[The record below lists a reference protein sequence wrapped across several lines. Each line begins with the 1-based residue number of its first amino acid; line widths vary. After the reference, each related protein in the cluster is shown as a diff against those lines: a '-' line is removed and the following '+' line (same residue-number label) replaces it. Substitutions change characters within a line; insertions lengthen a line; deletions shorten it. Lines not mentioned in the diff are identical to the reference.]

1 MSNYEKVKNFR
12 IRLKERAVYVLGD
25 KCQCCGY
32 NKCRAALEFHHLNPE
47 EKEISFCSNANRSW
61 GVTKEELKKC
71 ILVCAN
77 CHREI
82 HAGLIDN
89 STLISSYSEERAEE
103 VSEKVRGFIQ
113 HELYY
118 CKHCGAEVYKGN
130 DCCPKCAAAMR
141 RIVERPSRDALKQL
155 IRTKSFVEIAKIF
168 NVTDNSIRKW
178 CKAMNLPTLK
188 KEINNYSNE
197 DWELI

>member
-1 MSNYEKVKNFR
+1 MSNYENIKNFR

-32 NKCRAALEFHHLNPE
+32 DKCRTALEFHHLNPE
-47 EKEISFCSNANRSW
+47 EKEMNFGSNTNRSW
-61 GVTKEELKKC
+61 SVTKEELKKC

-103 VSEKVRGFIQ
+103 ISKKVQGFIQ

-118 CKHCGAEVYKGN
+118 CKQCGAEISRGSEHCIV
-130 DCCPKCAAAMR
+130 CAAEVR
-141 RIVERPSRDALKQL
+141 RKVERPSKTELKNL
-155 IRTKSFVEIAKIF
+155 IRSMPFTSIAQKY
-168 NVTDNSIRKW
+168 NVSDNTIRKW
-178 CKAMNLPTLK
+178 CKAYNLPHK
-188 KEINNYSNE
+188 KNDIQSYDKDE
-197 DWELI
+197 WELL